1 MASEQAAGA
10 ARGRCAGLSSRAG
23 DAVPHQIPA
32 NCGHASARLAT
43 TQRRQALRDAAAS
56 VSLSMS
62 KVISRRGPGRSSVAE
77 RSPRFMTKSRKS
89 S

>member
-1 MASEQAAGA
+1 
-10 ARGRCAGLSSRAG
+10 
-23 DAVPHQIPA
+23 
-32 NCGHASARLAT
+32 
-43 TQRRQALRDAAAS
+43 